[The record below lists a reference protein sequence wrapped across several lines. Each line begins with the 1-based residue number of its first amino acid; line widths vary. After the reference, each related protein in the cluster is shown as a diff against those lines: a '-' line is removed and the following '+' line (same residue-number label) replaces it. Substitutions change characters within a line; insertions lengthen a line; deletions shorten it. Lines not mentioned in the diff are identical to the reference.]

1 MFLHT
6 SKSVVSEERDPYLLR
21 QHYILHKV
29 YVVSDL
35 VFGEVAVGVQ
45 PEFPISRVAFV
56 MGNGG
61 RDGVVT
67 PDVTL
72 VSVRQSPDALAQ
84 VDVKSRS
91 ETDEAFVT
99 TGALSGAEV
108 EPPSVS
114 LVVGKVTDACQP
126 AFAPTRSLLVDCTC
140 PFNTS
145 S

>member
-1 MFLHT
+1 M
-6 SKSVVSEERDPYLLR
+6 
-21 QHYILHKV
+21 
-29 YVVSDL
+29 
-35 VFGEVAVGVQ
+35 
-45 PEFPISRVAFV
+45 

-61 RDGVVT
+61 TDGVVT

-84 VDVKSRS
+84 VDARARS

-114 LVVGKVTDACQP
+114 LVVGKVTDAC
-126 AFAPTRSLLVDCTC
+126 
-140 PFNTS
+140 
-145 S
+145 